1 MWAVRVRHKR
11 KRGTTMKTL
20 KLIKELA
27 VAALIGLCVTGAV
40 ACAATGMVWP
50 AVGFASAAVNIW
62 MCS

>member
-1 MWAVRVRHKR
+1 
-11 KRGTTMKTL
+11 MKTL